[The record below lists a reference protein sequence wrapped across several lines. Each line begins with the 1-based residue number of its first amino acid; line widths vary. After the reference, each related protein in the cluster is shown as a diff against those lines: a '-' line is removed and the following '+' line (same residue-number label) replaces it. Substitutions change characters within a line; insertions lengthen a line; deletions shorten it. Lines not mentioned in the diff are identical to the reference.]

1 MQWFRSLPLAAVL
14 ALSAGAMPTLAQ
26 QPSPVP
32 PKAMQA
38 DESLRDLWVG
48 HIFWVRNV
56 VVETLA
62 HNQAAAA
69 VAEAQVVD
77 NAKQIAGVIE
87 PFYGKAASEK
97 LFTLLAGHYGAIK
110 QYLDAGT
117 NQTAK
122 NAATAAAT
130 KNVDQIAA
138 FLAGANPNLPE
149 ETLKAL
155 LNAHVA
161 QHEMQIDELRAKQY
175 QKEAETWEMMKDHM
189 YAIADALAGAV
200 VRQFPAKFV

>member
-1 MQWFRSLPLAAVL
+1 MQLFRSLPLVAVL
-14 ALSAGAMPTLAQ
+14 ALSAGAMPALAQ
-26 QPSPVP
+26 APSPVA

-38 DESLRDLWVG
+38 DESMRDLWVD

-56 VVETLA
+56 VIDTLA
-62 HNQAAAA
+62 HNQMAAAI
-69 VAEAQVVD
+69 AEAQVVD
-77 NAKQIAGVIE
+77 NAKQIAGAIE
-87 PFYGKAASEK
+87 PFYGKAASEQ

-117 NQTAK
+117 NQAAK

-175 QKEAETWEMMKDHM
+175 QKEAETWEMMKGHM
-189 YAIADALAGAV
+189 YMIADALTGAV
-200 VRQFPAKFV
+200 AKQFPAKFV

>member
-1 MQWFRSLPLAAVL
+1 MQLFRSLPLVAVL
-14 ALSAGAMPTLAQ
+14 TLSAAAIPALAQ
-26 QPSPVP
+26 PPSPVA

-38 DESLRDLWVG
+38 DQSMRDLWID

-56 VVETLA
+56 VVDTLA

-69 VAEAQVVD
+69 VAEAQVVA
-77 NAKQIAGVIE
+77 NAKQIAGAIE
-87 PFYGKAASEK
+87 PFYGKPASEK

-130 KNVDQIAA
+130 KNVDQIAV
-138 FLAGANPNLPE
+138 FLAGANPNLPV

-155 LNAHVA
+155 LGAHVA

-175 QKEAETWEMMKDHM
+175 QQEAETWEMMKGHM
-189 YAIADALAGAV
+189 YMIADALAGAV
-200 VRQFPAKFV
+200 AKQFPGKFV